1 MRLMKNVGDSFAK
14 ISTKKADV
22 DAVSS
27 PRSYMYIAITS
38 ESLIA
43 IFIPNNQYRPSS
55 HSVVLHNDL
64 ASLNIETHFNG
75 SEVVGCY
82 LVLVQKWLCTDGGKP
97 NLSSERFECI
107 VTFF

>member
-1 MRLMKNVGDSFAK
+1 MPKASDTAAFSGAGFMRLMKNVGDSFAK

-55 HSVVLHNDL
+55 HSVFLHNDL
-64 ASLNIETHFNG
+64 TSLNIETHFNG
-75 SEVVGCY
+75 SEVVA
-82 LVLVQKWLCTDGGKP
+82 
-97 NLSSERFECI
+97 I
-107 VTFF
+107 